1 MAIRDQNSILAG
13 PTDLQIGPGTMPFKC
28 RFDARHRLPV
38 PLVGTSLLFLLLSPW
53 MCPAADNPL
62 AIVGA
67 GVQQS
72 EDGAFVGGDYQ
83 FLPGDFVYFTF
94 QIAGYKAK
102 SNDQD
107 NTRKISLAYE
117 VTAEDEKGIP
127 LVAPEKGIIDT
138 TLSPEDKNWTPKRR
152 ASFLIPSF
160 VAAGQFHVRVV
171 VQDQLAKTGISRD
184 FPFQIGGLKVNASPN
199 ITIENF
205 GFLRNQNDRKS
216 LSVPAFSPGD
226 TVFGRFDIVGFH
238 YASGNQYHVAYG
250 LTVFRP
256 DGKIFLHQPKAA
268 ELSDSSF
275 YPAQFVPG
283 NINITT
289 PPNSIKGEYV
299 LTLTVRDLIANQT
312 YESKQAFSIE

>member
-1 MAIRDQNSILAG
+1 MAIRNQSSVLAG
-13 PTDLQIGPGTMPFKC
+13 RQDRHPRRMFQLSKY
-28 RFDARHRLPV
+28 RFDARHRSPV
-38 PLVGTSLLFLLLSPW
+38 PLVGTLLLFLLL
-53 MCPAADNPL
+53 CPRICFAADNTL
-62 AIVGA
+62 AIIGA
-67 GVQQS
+67 GVQRS
-72 EDGAFVGGDYQ
+72 EDGAFVGRDYQ

-107 NTRKISLAYE
+107 DTRKIALTYE
-117 VTAEDEKGIP
+117 ITPEDEKGVP
-127 LVAPEKGIIDT
+127 LVAPDIGNIET

-152 ASFLIPSF
+152 ASFLMPSF
-160 VAAGQFHVRVV
+160 VAAGLLHIRVV
-171 VQDQLAKTGISRD
+171 VKDQVAKAETSRD
-184 FPFQIGGLKVNASPN
+184 FPFQLGGHQIHPSPT
-199 ITIENF
+199 ITIEDF
-205 GFLRNQNDRKS
+205 GFLRNQNDQKS

-226 TVFGRFDIVGFH
+226 TVFGHFDIVGFH
-238 YASGNQYHVAYG
+238 YAPGNRYHLAYG
-250 LTVFRP
+250 LTVLRP
-256 DGKIFLHQPKAA
+256 DGKTFLNQPKAA
-268 ELSDSSF
+268 ELSESSF